1 MDDQVDRLYS
11 TIKFYLTQISRES
24 LSENESRRWADI
36 MSLAINMEQM
46 GDIIER
52 VLQDIEDKKI
62 DKGREFSQAGLEEI
76 EDMHQR
82 LMANLRL
89 GLSVFLYGELQ
100 DAQKLLEEKVTL
112 RDLEQEYT
120 NRHLTR
126 LQDNTPQSIGISS
139 LHIDLISELKRINSH
154 ICSIAYPILEQAG
167 ALAETRLKQSQLR
180 LEQR

>member
-112 RDLEQEYT
+112 RDLEQGIHQSASDPPARQHASKH
-120 NRHLTR
+120 RHQLFAHRPDQRT
-126 LQDNTPQSIGISS
+126 Q
-139 LHIDLISELKRINSH
+139 
-154 ICSIAYPILEQAG
+154 AY
-167 ALAETRLKQSQLR
+167 
-180 LEQR
+180 